1 MDPRFRGDD
10 DNRGS
15 LSLRDELNP
24 MDPRFRGDDDNRGK
38 SEGLLPM
45 TQITRETRIALTEIN
60 RVIPGPRSGTRNPWG
75 SSLGHELNPMGFV
88 AWARTQPHGSPLS
101 RG

>member
-1 MDPRFRGDD
+1 
-10 DNRGS
+10 
-15 LSLRDELNP
+15 

-45 TQITRETRIALTEIN
+45 TQITGETRIALTEIN

-75 SSLGHELNPMGFV
+75 SSLGHELNPMDPRFRGDDDNRGKFV
-88 AWARTQPHGSPLS
+88 A
-101 RG
+101 